1 MVEKK
6 ITSNSKNV
14 KINIIIIVL
23 GSNKLKMKL
32 KLISI
37 GGYPDNWLKKTNGI
51 PFKFSECDENYTTL
65 EKF

>member
-37 GGYPDNWLKKTNGI
+37 GGYPDNWLKNTNGI
-51 PFKFSECDENYTTL
+51 PFKFS
-65 EKF
+65 